1 MATEK
6 KERYTDAMLYN
17 DLIQIVDAAD
27 LEEAKRNAIIEKLV
41 KKQEQVAK
49 RAEYSKEHRKPATKK
64 GPTEE
69 TKAVAAE
76 IGAVLTDTPMTT
88 AEINDVL
95 GTDYTP
101 LRVANAAKFIP
112 GVVTAKVV
120 RPTVNKAGLRSEK
133 EYTAYFL
140 A

>member
-1 MATEK
+1 MAEK

-17 DLIQIVDAAD
+17 DLVQIVTVAD
-27 LEEAKRNAIIEKLV
+27 LEEAKRNAIIEKLL

-49 RAEYSKEHRKPATKK
+49 RAEYSKEHRKPAAKK
-64 GPTEE
+64 GPSEA
-69 TKAVAAE
+69 TKAIAAE
-76 IGAVLTDTPMTT
+76 IGAILTDTPMTT

-95 GTDYTP
+95 GTDYTA
-101 LRVANAAKFIP
+101 LKVANATKFIP
-112 GVVTAKVV
+112 GVATTKVV
-120 RPTVNKAGLRSEK
+120 RPMVNKAGLRMEK

>member
-1 MATEK
+1 MADKKMTK
-6 KERYTDAMLYN
+6 KEA
-17 DLIQIVDAAD
+17 
-27 LEEAKRNAIIEKLV
+27 LEIAIEFLGKTECSAEVIEKLEGMV
-41 KKQEQVAK
+41 AQEVK

-64 GPTEE
+64 GPTEA
-69 TKAVAAE
+69 TKAIAAE
-76 IGAVLTDTPMTT
+76 IGAILTDMPMTT
-88 AEINDVL
+88 AEINEIL
-95 GTDYTP
+95 GTDYTA